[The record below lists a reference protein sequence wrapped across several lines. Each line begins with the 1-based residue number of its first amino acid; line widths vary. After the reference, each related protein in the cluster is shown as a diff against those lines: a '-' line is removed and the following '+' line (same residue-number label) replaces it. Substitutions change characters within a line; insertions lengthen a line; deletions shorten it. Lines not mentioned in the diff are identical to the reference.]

1 MPIIL
6 SKQSLKAITDA
17 NIGKDNVKKFLQKV
31 DKKNKTIHFDNF
43 LNKFALFVKDINN
56 PKPIKAE
63 QPKPK
68 KQEPIESLECCVCL
82 SDTKNILLQPCNHLC
97 VCESCKPNVGDECPI
112 CRTIIQST
120 IKVYL

>member
-6 SKQSLKAITDA
+6 SKKSLKTITDA
-17 NIGKDNVKKFLQKV
+17 NIGKDNVKNFLLNV
-31 DKKNKTIHFDNF
+31 DKKNKKILFDNY

-63 QPKPK
+63 Q
-68 KQEPIESLECCVCL
+68 QEPIEALECCVCL

-97 VCESCKPNVGDECPI
+97 VCESCKPNVGEECPI

>member
-63 QPKPK
+63 QPKP
-68 KQEPIESLECCVCL
+68 IESLECCVCL
-82 SDTKNILLQPCNHLC
+82 SDNKNILLQPCNHLC
-97 VCESCKPNVGDECPI
+97 VCESCKPNVGNECPI